1 MIDLEG
7 LGDWE
12 GMAISSNTFLSNQTT
27 LKKKNVKIVPV

>member
-12 GMAISSNTFLSNQTT
+12 GMTIYSNPFLSNQTT
-27 LKKKNVKIVPV
+27 LENKNVKIVPV